1 MMQNRRGFAA
11 RLAGFL
17 ALLALPLFGGEAGWQ
32 SDWAAAFRAAGFDPA
47 AAGSS
52 VFVAC
57 GDVHE
62 PEYGQHFSEQINE
75 WNAMQPAPRFVVL
88 LGDNVCSVSRSFGQT
103 PDAKGLDWARTE
115 LAGLRAK
122 LALLK
127 KEIPLKLVIGNHDTM
142 PGEVDAAFFRQTFP
156 EVKPYEMFEDAG
168 VRFMIWNGGHDGGL
182 DPRQRDWIRAQCA
195 ALPDQQTAVIFVH
208 QPSLGMTER
217 ERGIPALVR
226 EGLSGH
232 TGPLWLLAGHV
243 HQNGTAVFAL
253 PQNKI
258 VQITHSKSI
267 AGYWLYGLREGRI
280 VARVNRDMALGFKA
294 AALPD
299 LTKAAPPVSC
309 PFAGRDDVR
318 WQLLIG
324 DDAAATQACFVS
336 GKGGNCG
343 TWWFYVDELVYRL
356 PLAKQAP
363 GATHYAVLAA
373 LGKHRKTG
381 APTQVFASA
390 DGVTWVESPLLET
403 QAAVNLFAIPE
414 TLRGSQELFVRV
426 KSFGYGADTC
436 VGGFALCK

>member
-1 MMQNRRGFAA
+1 MQTRRGFVAG
-11 RLAGFL
+11 LAGAW
-17 ALLALPLFGGEAGWQ
+17 ALLALPLCGAGTGWL
-32 SDWAAAFRAAGFDPA
+32 SDWLTAFRAAGFDPA

-62 PEYGQHFSEQINE
+62 PEYSQQLPAQISE
-75 WNAMQPAPRFVVL
+75 WNAMQPAPRFVAL
-88 LGDNVCSVSRSFGQT
+88 LGDNGCSVSRSFGHT
-103 PDAKGLDWARTE
+103 PDEKGLARARTE
-115 LAGLRAK
+115 LGGLREK

-142 PGEVDAAFFRQTFP
+142 PGEVDAVFFRQLFP
-156 EVKPYEMFEDAG
+156 EVKPYEAFEESG

-182 DPRQRDWIRAQCA
+182 DQRQRDWIKAQCA
-195 ALPDQQTAVIFVH
+195 ALPDQQTLVIFVH

-217 ERGIPALVR
+217 ERGIPLLVR

-243 HQNGTAVFAL
+243 HNNGTAVFAL
-253 PQNKI
+253 PNNKI
-258 VQITHSKSI
+258 VQVTHSKSI
-267 AGYWLYGLREGRI
+267 VGYWIYGVRDGKI
-280 VARVNRDMALGFKA
+280 VARVNRDMVQGYKA
-294 AALPD
+294 EALPD
-299 LTKAAPPVSC
+299 LTKPAPPVAC

-318 WQLLIG
+318 WKLLIG

-356 PLAKQAP
+356 PLAEQAA
-363 GATHYAVLAA
+363 GATRFAVLAA

-381 APTQVFASA
+381 APTQVLASA
-390 DGVTWVESPLLET
+390 DGATWVETPLLET
-403 QAAVNLFAIPE
+403 KDAVHLFAIPAA
-414 TLRGSQELFVRV
+414 LRGGKNLFVRI
-426 KSFGYGADTC
+426 KSHGFGADTC